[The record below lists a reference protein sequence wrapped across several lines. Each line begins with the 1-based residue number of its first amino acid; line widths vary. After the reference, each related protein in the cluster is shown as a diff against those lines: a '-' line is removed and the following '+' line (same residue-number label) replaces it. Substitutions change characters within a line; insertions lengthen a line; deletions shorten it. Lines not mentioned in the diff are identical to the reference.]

1 MDQGKPL
8 LEISKEMQV
17 SPDRIRYWVKLLE
30 AEVVKQGHTCYLPP
44 EVVKQVAAMD
54 SLIKN
59 GLSPKEA
66 SKRIKEVQTVKATEL
81 QPVAPVVVAP
91 IQVDLSPVLAK
102 LESLEKGMVFMA
114 ERIAGLEK
122 ENKSLRLQLMPPV
135 KPANPIIP
143 WKPEAAADPL
153 EGLAWYQR
161 AWVQVFEPWKMRKCA
176 S

>member
-30 AEVVKQGHTCYLPP
+30 AEVVKQGHTCYLSP

-66 SKRIKEVQTVKATEL
+66 SKRIKEVQTVKVTEL
-81 QPVAPVVVAP
+81 QPVAPAAP
-91 IQVDLSPVLAK
+91 APGQVDLSPVLAK

-135 KPANPIIP
+135 EPVKPVVA
-143 WKPEAAADPL
+143 WKPETPSDPL

-161 AWVQVFEPWKMRKCA
+161 AWVQVFEPWRMRKYA

>member
-8 LEISKEMQV
+8 LEISQEMQV
-17 SPDRIRYWVKLLE
+17 SPDRIRYWIKLLE
-30 AEVVKQGHTCYLPP
+30 AEVIKQGHTCYLSP
-44 EVVKQVAAMD
+44 EVVKQVTAMD
-54 SLIKN
+54 NLVKN

-66 SKRIKEVQTVKATEL
+66 SKRIKEVQSVKATEL
-81 QPVAPVVVAP
+81 QTIVPAAVAP

-102 LESLEKGMVFMA
+102 LESLERGMVFMA

-135 KPANPIIP
+135 EPVKPVAA
-143 WKPEAAADPL
+143 WKPEKPADPL
-153 EGLAWYQR
+153 ESLTWYQR
-161 AWVQVFEPWKMRKCA
+161 AWVQVFEPWRMRRYV

>member
-30 AEVVKQGHTCYLPP
+30 AEVIKQGHTCYLSP
-44 EVVKQVAAMD
+44 EIVKQVAAMD
-54 SLIKN
+54 NLIKN

-66 SKRIKEVQTVKATEL
+66 SRRIKEVQTVKATEL
-81 QPVAPVVVAP
+81 QPIVAAP
-91 IQVDLSPVLAK
+91 APPAQVDLSPVLAK

-114 ERIAGLEK
+114 ERIAGLER
-122 ENKSLRLQLMPPV
+122 ENKLLRLQLMPPV
-135 KPANPIIP
+135 EPVKPVVV
-143 WKPEAAADPL
+143 WKPETPAEPL

-161 AWVQVFEPWKMRKCA
+161 AWVQVFEPWRLRKYA

>member
-17 SPDRIRYWVKLLE
+17 SPDRIRYWAKLLE
-30 AEVVKQGHTCYLPP
+30 AEVIKQGHTRYLSP

-54 SLIKN
+54 NLIKN

-66 SKRIKEVQTVKATEL
+66 SKRIKEVQTVRATEL
-81 QPVAPVVVAP
+81 QPVVPAAVAP
-91 IQVDLSPVLAK
+91 IQVDLSPILAK

-122 ENKSLRLQLMPPV
+122 ENRSLRLQLMPPV
-135 KPANPIIP
+135 EPVTPIVA
-143 WKPEAAADPL
+143 WQPESKVDPL

-161 AWVQVFEPWKMRKCA
+161 VWVQVFEPWKMRKYA

>member
-1 MDQGKPL
+1 MEQGKPL
-8 LEISKEMQV
+8 LEISKEMQI

-30 AEVVKQGHTCYLPP
+30 AEVIKQGHTCYLTS

-54 SLIKN
+54 NLIKN
-59 GLSPKEA
+59 GLSPKES
-66 SKRIKEVQTVKATEL
+66 SKRIKEVQTVKTTEL
-81 QPVAPVVVAP
+81 QPIIPAPVTP
-91 IQVDLSPVLAK
+91 GQVDLTPVLVK

-135 KPANPIIP
+135 EPVKPVVA
-143 WKPEAAADPL
+143 WKPETLADPL

-161 AWVQVFEPWKMRKCA
+161 AWVQVFEPWKMRKYA

>member
-8 LEISKEMQV
+8 LETSKEMQV

-30 AEVVKQGHTCYLPP
+30 ADVIKQGHTCYLSP
-44 EVVKQVAAMD
+44 EVVEQVAAMD
-54 SLIKN
+54 NLIKN

-66 SKRIKEVQTVKATEL
+66 SRRIKEVQTVKPSEIQAVVPSVPS
-81 QPVAPVVVAP
+81 PV
-91 IQVDLSPVLAK
+91 QVDLTPILTK
-102 LESLEKGMVFMA
+102 LEAMERGMVFMA
-114 ERIAGLEK
+114 EKIAGLER

-135 KPANPIIP
+135 EPMKPFVA
-143 WKPEAAADPL
+143 WKPEMPADPL

-161 AWVQVFEPWKMRKCA
+161 AWVQVFEPWKMRKYA